1 MPSKSANN
9 YKNIKKIAV
18 IGATGKLGRS
28 LVQQLSSLGIP
39 VKCLVRNAKDTIV
52 NLDDTLVPSIE
63 SSASSLHV
71 ARYLSALPNVEL
83 IEGDV
88 TNQDSV
94 TKLLDDCSACL
105 AVYGARRSTKL
116 SDFLPWTNP
125 EDDDLSHSKQVNY
138 QGVKNIISAAQKQQ
152 CKRIIR
158 ITGKGEDPFSLFS
171 ILINLFGSM
180 AKAWNYEGEQVLR
193 SCTDIDYTII
203 RPGILKTNDSDT
215 DKKEDDNAAVL
226 ALAENGGSLPVS
238 AVPYEQIASLC
249 IECLQY
255 PNTKRCTLCA
265 MNVNPGEGEMAYA
278 PLLRQV
284 KPDTKIFPT
293 DLLKQHYLA
302 VKLGAVFLLGLG
314 SGFLSLITL
323 LIKSFLFK

>member
-1 MPSKSANN
+1 MG
-9 YKNIKKIAV
+9 IKKVAV

-28 LVQQLSSLGIP
+28 LIQQLTSLGIP
-39 VKCLVRNAKDTIV
+39 VKCLVRNTKS
-52 NLDDTLVPSIE
+52 DDTLVPSID
-63 SSASSLHV
+63 SSASSLQV
-71 ARYLSALPNVEL
+71 ARYLSTLPNVEL
-83 IEGDV
+83 IKGDV

-94 TKLLDDCSACL
+94 TQLLDGCSACI

-125 EDDDLSHSKQVNY
+125 EDNDISHSKQVNY
-138 QGVKNIISAAQKQQ
+138 QGVKNIITAAQKQQ

-158 ITGKGEDPFSLFS
+158 ITGKGEDPFSVFS

-193 SCTDIDYTII
+193 SCNDIDYTII
-203 RPGILKTNDSDT
+203 RPGVMKTNDSDT
-215 DKKEDDNAAVL
+215 DKKADDDTDTAVL
-226 ALAENGGSLPVS
+226 ALADNGGSLPVS
-238 AVPYEQIASLC
+238 AVSYDQIASLC

-265 MNVNPGEGEMAYA
+265 MNVNPGEGEMTYS
-278 PLLRQV
+278 PLLSQV
-284 KPDTKIFPT
+284 KPDTKVFRT